1 MNSIYR
7 LLKRPS
13 FYRIFI
19 WMLNYVP
26 FAIPVKRL
34 RETDSLLAFSRRDS
48 QPAYSFHVILIP
60 KKAVRSF
67 SDLEPADPFLVDLVT
82 AAQSL
87 VAENHLTAY
96 RLIVNGGE
104 YQEFPHLHFHLISD
118 VGVTHIVPEG
128 YASPLRGK

>member
-1 MNSIYR
+1 MNSIFR

-19 WMLNYVP
+19 WMLNHVP

-34 RETDSLLAFSRRDS
+34 RETDSLLAFFPPK
-48 QPAYSFHVILIP
+48 PAYPFHVIILP

-67 SDLEPADPFLVDLVT
+67 SDLEPADPFLADLVT

-104 YQEFPHLHFHLISD
+104 YQSFPHLHFHLISN
-118 VGVTHIVPEG
+118 VGAGFIPAQG
-128 YASPLRGK
+128 RSQGSPLQE